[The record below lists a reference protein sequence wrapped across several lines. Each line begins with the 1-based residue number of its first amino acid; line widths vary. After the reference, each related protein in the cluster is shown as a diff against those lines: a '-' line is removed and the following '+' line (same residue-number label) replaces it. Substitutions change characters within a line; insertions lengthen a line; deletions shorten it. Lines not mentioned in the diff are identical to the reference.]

1 MILYEFEGKN
11 LLKAAGVN
19 IPNSQLLHSLEDRV
33 TLVFPLVLKAQVLSG
48 KRAEQGGIVFAN
60 NENELVDN
68 LEMLFGKTVNKE
80 VVEIILAE
88 EKTEIEKEY
97 YVSISYDTE
106 TRGPVLTISES
117 GGTGI
122 EERKANTYSIN
133 PLNLDI
139 ISDQNQLFGL
149 PQELIAQ
156 LIKLFFD
163 TDFLLLEINPLVK
176 TKTGEWIALDAKIK
190 LDDAATSRHEDWKYP
205 PRLVAGYT
213 PTEREILAKKID
225 EGDHRGTAGST
236 YFDLPGDIAVLASGG
251 GGSLTAMDVLLKAG
265 GKPANYTEYSGNPP
279 KEKVIKLAKIVLSKP
294 NINGLWIIG
303 TVAANFTDVH
313 NFFKSSP
320 RTAVFLFQFRPRKVA
335 VLPKLF
341 YTFRSPLFRDFRFV
355 GGFIAI
361 PTDFILIYNAS

>member
-19 IPNSQLLHSLEDRV
+19 IPNSQLLRSLEDRV

-149 PQELIAQ
+149 Q
-156 LIKLFFD
+156 
-163 TDFLLLEINPLVK
+163 
-176 TKTGEWIALDAKIK
+176 
-190 LDDAATSRHEDWKYP
+190 
-205 PRLVAGYT
+205 
-213 PTEREILAKKID
+213 
-225 EGDHRGTAGST
+225 
-236 YFDLPGDIAVLASGG
+236 
-251 GGSLTAMDVLLKAG
+251 
-265 GKPANYTEYSGNPP
+265 
-279 KEKVIKLAKIVLSKP
+279 
-294 NINGLWIIG
+294 
-303 TVAANFTDVH
+303 
-313 NFFKSSP
+313 
-320 RTAVFLFQFRPRKVA
+320 
-335 VLPKLF
+335 
-341 YTFRSPLFRDFRFV
+341 
-355 GGFIAI
+355 
-361 PTDFILIYNAS
+361 